1 MTDYNQ
7 FLSKTVIDLPPSG
20 IRRFFDVAS
29 KMENVISL
37 GVGEPDF
44 VTPWNI
50 RDETIASIEDGYTSY
65 TANPGLLELRQEIS
79 NYLNNRFKIEYNP
92 ENQIIVTI
100 GASQALDLAF
110 RALLNPGE
118 EVLIIE
124 PAFVSYPA
132 LVKLA
137 GGKPVQVGTSAE
149 NGFKVTPEQIE
160 AAITDRTKA
169 ILICSPNNPTGTFL
183 NKADLE
189 KIAHVAMKHNLV
201 VITDEIYAELTYDEE
216 YTSMASIPGMY
227 ERTITINGFSKA
239 FAMTGWRLGYVA
251 APVPIVQAMLK
262 IHQYTTMC
270 APHMLQH
277 GAIEALR
284 NGKEQVSEMKR
295 SYRRRRNF
303 IVTSLNDIG
312 LDCHTPGGAFYVFP
326 SIKNTGLTSEEF
338 AEELLKKERVAV
350 VPGNAFGKSGE
361 GYIRCSYATSME
373 QLQEAIVRM
382 ERFLQS
388 LNINK
393 EQLALEK

>member
-1 MTDYNQ
+1 MIDVNQ
-7 FLSKTVIDLPPSG
+7 FLSKTAAELPPSG
-20 IRRFFDVAS
+20 IRKFFDVAAQ
-29 KMENVISL
+29 MENVISL

-44 VTPWNI
+44 ITPWSI
-50 RDETIASIEDGYTSY
+50 RDETIASIEEGYTSY

-79 NYLNNRFKIEYNP
+79 NYLKNRFNIEYDP
-92 ENQIIVTI
+92 KNQIIVTI

-110 RALLNPGE
+110 RAILNPGE

-132 LVKLA
+132 LVTLA
-137 GGKPVQVGTSAE
+137 GGKPVQVGTKAE

-160 AAITDRTKA
+160 EALTPNTKA

-183 NKADLE
+183 NKDDLT
-189 KIAHVAMKHNLV
+189 KIAEVAIKHNLV
-201 VITDEIYAELTYDEE
+201 VITDEIYAELTYDED
-216 YTSMASIPGMY
+216 YVSMASLPGMY

-251 APVPIVQAMLK
+251 APEALIQAMLK

-284 NGKEQVSEMKR
+284 NGKDQVEEMKR
-295 SYRRRRNF
+295 SYRRRRNY
-303 IVTSLNDIG
+303 IVSSLNEIG
-312 LDCHTPGGAFYVFP
+312 LECHTPGGAFYVFP
-326 SIKNTGLTSEEF
+326 SIKNTGLTSQEF
-338 AEELLKKERVAV
+338 AEQLLIKERVAV
-350 VPGNAFGKSGE
+350 VPGSAFGESGE

-373 QLQEAIVRM
+373 QLQEAIIRID
-382 ERFLQS
+382 RFLKS
-388 LNINK
+388 LNVK
-393 EQLALEK
+393 QEQVAIEK

>member
-1 MTDYNQ
+1 MIDVNQ
-7 FLSKTVIDLPPSG
+7 FLSKTAAELPPSG
-20 IRRFFDVAS
+20 IRKFFDVAAQ
-29 KMENVISL
+29 MENVISL

-44 VTPWNI
+44 ITPWSI
-50 RDETIASIEDGYTSY
+50 RDETIASIEEGYTSY

-79 NYLNNRFKIEYNP
+79 NYLKNRFNIEYDP
-92 ENQIIVTI
+92 KNQIIVTI

-110 RALLNPGE
+110 RAILNPGE

-132 LVKLA
+132 LVTLA
-137 GGKPVQVGTSAE
+137 GGKPVQVGTKAE

-160 AAITDRTKA
+160 EALTPNTKA

-183 NKADLE
+183 NKDDLT
-189 KIAHVAMKHNLV
+189 KIAEVAIKHNLV
-201 VITDEIYAELTYDEE
+201 VITDEIYAELTYDED
-216 YTSMASIPGMY
+216 YVSMASLPGMY

-251 APVPIVQAMLK
+251 APEALIQAMLK

-284 NGKEQVSEMKR
+284 NGKDQVEEMQR
-295 SYRRRRNF
+295 SYRRRRNY
-303 IVTSLNDIG
+303 IVSSLNEIG
-312 LDCHTPGGAFYVFP
+312 LECHTPGGAFYVFP
-326 SIKNTGLTSEEF
+326 SIKNTGLTSQEF
-338 AEELLKKERVAV
+338 AEQLLKKERVAV
-350 VPGNAFGKSGE
+350 VPGNAFGESGE

-373 QLQEAIVRM
+373 QLQEAIIRID
-382 ERFLQS
+382 RFLKS
-388 LNINK
+388 LNVK
-393 EQLALEK
+393 QEQVAIEK

>member
-1 MTDYNQ
+1 M
-7 FLSKTVIDLPPSG
+7 
-20 IRRFFDVAS
+20 
-29 KMENVISL
+29 
-37 GVGEPDF
+37 
-44 VTPWNI
+44 
-50 RDETIASIEDGYTSY
+50 
-65 TANPGLLELRQEIS
+65 
-79 NYLNNRFKIEYNP
+79 
-92 ENQIIVTI
+92 TI

-189 KIAHVAMKHNLV
+189 KIAHVAIKHNLV

-338 AEELLKKERVAV
+338 AEKLLKKERVAV
-350 VPGNAFGKSGE
+350 VPGNAFGK
-361 GYIRCSYATSME
+361 A
-373 QLQEAIVRM
+373 
-382 ERFLQS
+382 
-388 LNINK
+388 
-393 EQLALEK
+393 EKVISVVLMPHRWNNFKKLSSEWSDSCNP